1 MDVEP
6 SELVREFGTGFGTP
20 AGIAYLNAGQLK
32 KRRVLLRM
40 LVRDASSLGPDYEY
54 VRSVPSLLAYP
65 NLGVWIVHCLRR
77 AGSSIP
83 RWADLGYLGWLT
95 AAHRIT
101 SGWEGRVD
109 VVVRDG
115 VVMLPGLGLAR
126 LASPGTHGVGS
137 LSVSAGR
144 SSLFLDDARVVLA
157 EDDPDWLPLRT
168 LDGTIYLDDIDPF
181 RDLSDPYA
189 KAQLDSS
196 PPRLSAAEAATWSAN
211 FLEAVSLLRRHFPD
225 YADGIERV
233 LRSVVPLTATS
244 VANGVSNTSLHAFGG
259 VNMSAAAGP
268 HQFALTLIH
277 ECQHAKLSAL
287 TDQVELQ
294 KPSTVKDLYA
304 PWRDDPRPLSGLL
317 QGIYAHI
324 GVTDFWRVYRTFAGS
339 RSLMAN
345 IEFARWRS
353 QVIRALGI
361 AAASPLLTDEGRT
374 FVAAMSEATAYWADS
389 EVPEDLEALAEE
401 CSIGH
406 YVAWR
411 VRNMTPSGVPR
422 SSRSRLPV
430 GYVKMNSLTG
440 QATDIPA
447 SDSAYVDG
455 RYPEAL
461 ALYLDEPESP
471 SKWAG
476 IALCLR
482 HLTSPESVTALLE
495 QADVVAGLQTLT
507 ASVVE

>member
-1 MDVEP
+1 
-6 SELVREFGTGFGTP
+6 
-20 AGIAYLNAGQLK
+20 
-32 KRRVLLRM
+32 
-40 LVRDASSLGPDYEY
+40 
-54 VRSVPSLLAYP
+54 
-65 NLGVWIVHCLRR
+65 
-77 AGSSIP
+77 
-83 RWADLGYLGWLT
+83 
-95 AAHRIT
+95 
-101 SGWEGRVD
+101 
-109 VVVRDG
+109 
-115 VVMLPGLGLAR
+115 
-126 LASPGTHGVGS
+126 
-137 LSVSAGR
+137 
-144 SSLFLDDARVVLA
+144 
-157 EDDPDWLPLRT
+157 
-168 LDGTIYLDDIDPF
+168 
-181 RDLSDPYA
+181 
-189 KAQLDSS
+189 
-196 PPRLSAAEAATWSAN
+196 
-211 FLEAVSLLRRHFPD
+211 
-225 YADGIERV
+225 
-233 LRSVVPLTATS
+233 
-244 VANGVSNTSLHAFGG
+244 
-259 VNMSAAAGP
+259 
-268 HQFALTLIH
+268 
-277 ECQHAKLSAL
+277 
-287 TDQVELQ
+287 
-294 KPSTVKDLYA
+294 
-304 PWRDDPRPLSGLL
+304 
-317 QGIYAHI
+317 
-324 GVTDFWRVYRTFAGS
+324 VTDFWRVYRTFAGS